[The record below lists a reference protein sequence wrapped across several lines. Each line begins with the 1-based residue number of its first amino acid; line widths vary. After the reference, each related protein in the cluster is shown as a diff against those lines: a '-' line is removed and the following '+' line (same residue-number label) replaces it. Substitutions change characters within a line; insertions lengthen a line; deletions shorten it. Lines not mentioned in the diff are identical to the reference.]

1 MSLKKSMAQVL
12 AKMGNQ
18 LVQLIPLPGSVL
30 RNYRNTW
37 KSWIVGTVTDDHK
50 TMRNPKGAQSCLS

>member
-1 MSLKKSMAQVL
+1 MAQVL

-30 RNYRNTW
+30 RNYRNIW

-50 TMRNPKGAQSCLS
+50 TMRNPREPKAV